1 MQLKKLSVGPGVE
14 LCIWRAREQ
23 ADSLGNAEWFNL
35 VVTSLQVCGRCK
47 TVLFP
52 MVMLTEISS
61 ADPLDEGFRWQVVV
75 GSGTLSPC
83 CFGQRSVVLPMFN
96 RLDAGW
102 SEKRLRSVV
111 EATAGIQ
118 GWAQRRTNGPTAT
131 GTPQCGGD
139 QLGNVVELGRM

>member
-75 GSGTLSPC
+75 GSGTLAPC

-102 SEKRLRSVV
+102 SEKPAAVS
-111 EATAGIQ
+111 G
-118 GWAQRRTNGPTAT
+118 
-131 GTPQCGGD
+131 GGD
-139 QLGNVVELGRM
+139 SWHPGMGTVQDQWSRCHRHTAVQR